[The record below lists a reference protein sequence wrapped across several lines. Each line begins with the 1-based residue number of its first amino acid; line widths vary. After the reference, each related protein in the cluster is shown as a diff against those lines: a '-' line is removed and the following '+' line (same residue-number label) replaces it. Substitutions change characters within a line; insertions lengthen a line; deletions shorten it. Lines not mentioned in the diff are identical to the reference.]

1 MKYRVNFRVELA
13 DDETGIEVKDVT
25 VVPDVPDPAVR

>member
-13 DDETGIEVKDVT
+13 DDETGIQVKDVN
-25 VVPDVPDPAVR
+25 VVPDE